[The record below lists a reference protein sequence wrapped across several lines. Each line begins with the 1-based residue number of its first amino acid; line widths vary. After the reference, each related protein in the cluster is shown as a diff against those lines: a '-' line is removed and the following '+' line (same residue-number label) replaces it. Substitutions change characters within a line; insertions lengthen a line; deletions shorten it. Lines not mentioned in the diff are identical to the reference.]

1 MNRKIIKFIIS
12 DNFTDKNK
20 ILEFDSNKFDIE
32 NVLIY
37 KNYIDCSINLKT
49 TDKSDLNL
57 KFNNQNDVAELF
69 KYVINS

>member
-37 KNYIDCSINLKT
+37 KNYIDCAINLKT